1 MFWYEMPENAGSSN
15 VLVIF
20 ELGAQALVASPIAM
34 AAMIVATLFS
44 T

>member
-1 MFWYEMPENAGSSN
+1 MPVNAGSSY
-15 VLVIF
+15 VLVSF

-34 AAMIVATLFS
+34 AAMIVAILFS